1 MTVIASMLS
10 FFITSC
16 LYLLLKTAAVTL
28 FGKLL
33 IILGRITAYQIF
45 PHEFGEIFIKSCF
58 SEKIGKNKVL
68 GGGGSFDNFLS
79 IVSLTSSF
87 NTFNLGKKLNFKI
100 MKSV

>member
-1 MTVIASMLS
+1 MLS

-16 LYLLLKTAAVTL
+16 LYLLLKTAAATL